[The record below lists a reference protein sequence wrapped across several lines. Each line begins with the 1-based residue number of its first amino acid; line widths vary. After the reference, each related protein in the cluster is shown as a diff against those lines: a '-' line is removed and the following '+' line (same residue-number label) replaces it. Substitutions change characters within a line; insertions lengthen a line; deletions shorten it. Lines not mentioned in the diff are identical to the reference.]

1 MNTGVQ
7 HAGDELHQTVFRF
20 QLNCIDSY
28 QVVPSSYDRK
38 ISPLGE
44 SEEFE
49 FYKVPIIRV
58 FGNSDTG
65 QKVCA
70 HIHGV
75 FPYLFIEYSGPLNK
89 QHVHEYIQGLYMS
102 INNALRASFQY
113 NSKDARNTFVA
124 NIVLCK
130 GVPFYG
136 FHIGWKY
143 FLKVYMLSPSIMGR
157 LADLFRDSAVL
168 GIPVQVYEAHVPYIL
183 QFMADFN
190 LFGCGWVNVN
200 NLRFRPPVPEYS
212 GKGANAFEWTTD
224 TIQRHMIS
232 GPDIVARESYCALE
246 IDVQAQHVMGRY
258 DIKERNL
265 HHDFIERT
273 NPIPEDFKF
282 MHSMAELWRDERRR
296 RKLRRVPPKDVP
308 SMSAGEPR
316 EESYW
321 RNEKDLC
328 DKLFQS
334 IQSESGAGKSISL
347 HSYRMYTEEE
357 NAVPSAYEVLDNM
370 FLPARSEI
378 SGSETSQTYD
388 GSFWENVVKEDLDK
402 LEISAIRKSQPV
414 RFRLDDDSEDVPAAQ
429 KYLKRKNIGSSSSDS
444 PNHST
449 LATSSQPEGSI
460 DATDTA
466 TIKTV
471 RIVTKAS
478 EQAQSLFQE
487 STSKAALR
495 ATSMTE
501 FGKSVK
507 STQSTESLS
516 FQEHGLDQRLAK
528 KMRFRGPTSGAN
540 GSRSRKATSDSSD
553 DTTLSIVSSPEL
565 LRRFSLASTLD
576 SRHKLLG
583 RDVKLAFGINKKL
596 LLISESPMNPSD
608 VLGSLEDCGQPR
620 ILYKDAYYSLDKDVP
635 LRPREYAGKEFKLQ
649 GGSVL
654 YLPDFAAGLHTSA
667 SRPHCDSKFRVW
679 QYGLVPP
686 SSAEVKQWTDQVQS
700 EKDNAKFVVRK
711 KIHSSQIDGPTQRVS
726 PNLSQRKRNSYARS
740 STTMSVFSLEMHANT
755 QDSRVPNPQ
764 KDPIA
769 FVTWMFQPS
778 TGHMNEELVM
788 GIIIVSET
796 EEDIARLKKL
806 FDNDTLT
813 VVSDE
818 LDLINCLVDTVREL
832 DPDILTG
839 YEVQNS
845 SWGYLIDRVHHRFE
859 YDLQDEFSRIKTVK
873 TSNGNGNFDRWG
885 FTQVSSIRVTGRHVF
900 NIWRLLRNSVSLLQY
915 TVQNC
920 AFQILKKRVPFY
932 SNQDLSKWFQFGEAG
947 QVSRAIQ
954 YYINRTSLN
963 LELLKNQEIIE
974 RTSEQ
979 ARLLGVDFYSVISR
993 GSQFKVESLMT
1004 RIAKAENFML
1014 ISPSRRM
1021 VGRQNALEAL
1031 PLVMEP
1037 QSNFYTSP
1045 VVVLDFQSLY
1055 PSIMIAHNYCYSTC
1069 LGRVES
1075 WRGRNKLGVTSLN
1088 LPNGLM
1094 SLLKDYLTVS
1104 PNGLIFIK
1112 PSIRRSLLAKMLTE
1126 ILETRVMVK
1135 REMNDTENDGLRQLL
1150 NNRQLAL
1157 KYIANVTYG
1166 YTSASFSGR
1175 MPCAEIADAIV
1186 SSGRE
1191 ILERAIELI
1200 NTTQRWGAH
1209 VAYGDTDSLFVHLPG
1224 KSKDQAFDIGNE
1236 ISEAVTKMNSRPI
1249 KLKMEKVYLPCVLL
1263 AKKRYVGF
1271 AYETK
1276 YQKEPIFDAKGT
1288 ETVRRDGT
1296 PAEQKIEE
1304 KVLKILF
1311 RTCDLSEVKEY
1322 LQDQWTKIMSGHVS
1336 IQDFCFAKEVRMGT
1350 YSEKGLLPPG
1360 AMISARRMQEDP
1372 RAEPQYGERVPYVV
1386 IAGALGSRLVDRCVS
1401 PEALLMNDN
1410 MFLDADYYI
1419 TKNIIPPLDRILN
1432 LIGVSVRSWYD
1443 EMPKIVRIPH
1453 LLQDSDA
1460 VSKKSLIHSYMKS
1473 SLCIVCQV
1481 NDASAGLICAHCKI
1495 DVAKSYYILQSRGI
1509 GLQRRLSDL
1518 LDICRSCARISR
1530 VEDVACVSQDCPV
1543 YFSRVRAVSKVRYNR
1558 KISEVFEKQVLSQD
1572 DCNDLAW

>member
-7 HAGDELHQTVFRF
+7 HAGDDPRPVFRF

-28 QVVPSSYDRK
+28 QAVPSSYDRK
-38 ISPLGE
+38 ISPLGD

-89 QHVHEYIQGLYMS
+89 QHVHEYIQGLCMS

-113 NSKDARNTFVA
+113 NSKDSRNTFVA

-136 FHIGWKY
+136 FHIGWKF

-190 LFGCGWVNVN
+190 LFGCGWVNAN
-200 NLRFRPPVPEYS
+200 NLQFRSPVPEYS
-212 GKGANAFEWTTD
+212 GKGAKAFEWTTD
-224 TIQRHMIS
+224 TIHRHMIS
-232 GPDIVARESYCALE
+232 GPDIVPRESYCALE
-246 IDVQAQHVMGRY
+246 IDVQAQHLMSRY

-273 NPIPEDFKF
+273 NPIPEDFKY

-296 RKLRRVPPKDVP
+296 RKLRRVAPKDVP

-316 EESYW
+316 EEGYW
-321 RNEKDLC
+321 RNEKDLR

-334 IQSESGAGKSISL
+334 IQSESGVDKSISL

-357 NAVPSAYEVLDNM
+357 NEVPSAYEVLDSM
-370 FLPARSEI
+370 FLPTRAEI

-388 GSFWENVVKEDLDK
+388 ASFWENVVKEDLDK
-402 LEISAIRKSQPV
+402 LEISAVKKSQPV

-449 LATSSQPEGSI
+449 LTISSQMKGSI
-460 DATDTA
+460 DASDTA
-466 TIKTV
+466 TIKTFG
-471 RIVTKAS
+471 IVTKTS
-478 EQAQSLFQE
+478 EQAQSLSQE
-487 STSKAALR
+487 STPKAALR
-495 ATSMTE
+495 VTSMTE

-507 STQSTESLS
+507 SAQSTESLS

-528 KMRFRGPTSGAN
+528 KMRFRGPTSSAN
-540 GSRSRKATSDSSD
+540 GSRSRKATADSSD

-565 LRRFSLASTLD
+565 GRFSLASTLD
-576 SRHKLLG
+576 PRHKLLG

-596 LLISESPMNPSD
+596 LLISEPPMIPSD

-667 SRPHCDSKFRVW
+667 NRPHCDSEFRAW

-700 EKDNAKFVVRK
+700 EKDNARFAIRK
-711 KIHSSQIDGPTQRVS
+711 KIHSTQIDGPTQKVS
-726 PNLSQRKRNSYARS
+726 PNLSQRKRNAYARS

-755 QDSRVPNPQ
+755 QDSRMPNPQ

-769 FVTWMFQPS
+769 FVTWIFQPS
-778 TGHMNEELVM
+778 QGHLKEELAM
-788 GIIIVSET
+788 GIIIVSEM

-818 LDLINCLVDTVREL
+818 LDLINRLVDAVREL

-859 YDLQDEFSRIKTVK
+859 YDLQDEFSRVKTVK
-873 TSNGNGNFDRWG
+873 TSSGNFDRWG

-932 SNQDLSKWFQFGEAG
+932 SNQDLSKWFQSGQAG
-947 QVSRAIQ
+947 QVSRAVQ
-954 YYINRTSLN
+954 YYISRTSLN
-963 LELLKNQEIIE
+963 LELLKDQEIIE

-993 GSQFKVESLMT
+993 GSQFKVESLMI
-1004 RIAKAENFML
+1004 RIAKAENFIL

-1021 VGRQNALEAL
+1021 VGGQNALEAL

-1088 LPNGLM
+1088 LPSGLM

-1104 PNGLIFIK
+1104 PNGLVFIK
-1112 PSIRRSLLAKMLTE
+1112 PSIRGSLLAKMLTE

-1209 VAYGDTDSLFVHLPG
+1209 VVYGDTDSLFVHLPG

-1236 ISEAVTKMNSRPI
+1236 ISEAVTKMNPRPI

-1276 YQKEPIFDAKGT
+1276 DQKEPIFDAKGT

-1304 KVLKILF
+1304 RVLKILF

-1322 LQDQWTKIMSGHVS
+1322 VQDQWTKIMSGHVS

-1360 AMISARRMQEDP
+1360 AMISARKMQEDP

-1401 PEALLMNDN
+1401 PETLLMNNN

-1473 SLCIVCQV
+1473 SLCVVCQV
-1481 NDASAGLICAHCKI
+1481 NDASAGLICAHCKT

-1509 GLQRRLSDL
+1509 GLQRRLSGL

-1558 KISEVFEKQVLSQD
+1558 KISEVFEEHVLSQD
-1572 DCNDLAW
+1572 FCNDLAW